1 MSASTTVVAHALEW
15 QVEMG
20 PTHTLKGAT
29 VDGASTQMAAFYAA
43 LGTTQGALHQ
53 PCSSQ
58 IPKGHEQGN
67 SLVLDC
73 RGGVVTDTGDRSG
86 FHSTHR
92 LLEEHFAKAGSDSVK
107 ASTG

>member
-1 MSASTTVVAHALEW
+1 MSASTTVVAHAMER
-15 QVEMG
+15 QVEMRS
-20 PTHTLKGAT
+20 THPLEGTP
-29 VDGASTQMAAFYAA
+29 VDGASTQMAAYYAA

-73 RGGVVTDTGDRSG
+73 RGGVVTDTGDPSG
-86 FHSTHR
+86 FHGTRR